1 MTTNQRPSEPTL
13 TIELVVRVS
22 VEVRTDAAASDT
34 LEHITAIR
42 AALHDSGFSEVT
54 IKPIVQ
60 SKKPNRNRS

>member
-1 MTTNQRPSEPTL
+1 MKHPSEPTRM
-13 TIELVVRVS
+13 IELVVRVS
-22 VEVRTDAAASDT
+22 VEVRTDAAAYDT

-42 AALHDSGFSEVT
+42 EALHHSGFSEVT